1 MERQVIVQGEAR
13 SFAFFNVVIPLNDN
27 ERYIITEKDKV
38 IFTIGRKNRKPIIV
52 REYPRDFGNATDN

>member
-27 ERYIITEKDKV
+27 ERYIITEKD
-38 IFTIGRKNRKPIIV
+38 NRARVPKGL
-52 REYPRDFGNATDN
+52 RQGMGQ